1 MCSLTGIHA
10 LVWMKTVMCL
20 TVVILYNILI
30 YMFGRKLFPD
40 RPGKLMLFFFSAAV
54 MLFFFGSIYTPAQFL
69 VTRSYEGKAILG
81 NVVLPAL
88 LYLVFIITAGGNVFQ
103 MLAVELTSARDAAL
117 IFFLKPMLAPLLA
130 WLLIGEAITPNM
142 GAGIVLFLIGSAVAL
157 WG

>member
-1 MCSLTGIHA
+1 M
-10 LVWMKTVMCL
+10 
-20 TVVILYNILI
+20 
-30 YMFGRKLFPD
+30 
-40 RPGKLMLFFFSAAV
+40 
-54 MLFFFGSIYTPAQFL
+54 
-69 VTRSYEGKAILG
+69 
-81 NVVLPAL
+81 LPAL